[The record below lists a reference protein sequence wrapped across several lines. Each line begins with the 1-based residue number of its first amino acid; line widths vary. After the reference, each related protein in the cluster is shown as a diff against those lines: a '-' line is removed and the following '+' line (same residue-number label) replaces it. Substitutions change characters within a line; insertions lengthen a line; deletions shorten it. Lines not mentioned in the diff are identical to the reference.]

1 LSCEHTIS
9 LVRGGEFENNTMSA
23 DSTSLWLVSVNNVQN
38 VARVR
43 QPEFCWV
50 MILAN
55 CYILSPLGWSDDDKT
70 KWWL

>member
-1 LSCEHTIS
+1 MSCEHTIS
-9 LVRGGEFENNTMSA
+9 LVRGGDAILSFSEFENNTMSA

-43 QPEFCWV
+43 QPGFCWV

-55 CYILSPLGWSDDDKT
+55 CYILSPLG
-70 KWWL
+70 